1 MADQIIAHIR
11 RQVDG
16 DTADIARLMCA
27 TFGAERTDRSVWH
40 LRFGPAVEELCFIA
54 ELDGQ
59 AVASLRFWEVL
70 VAGRRQLLLGP
81 LAVDPQL
88 QGKGVGKS
96 LVRAGLSHA
105 ERLKSWDIVF
115 VSGDHDYY
123 PRFGFQLAP
132 AKRFIWPGALE
143 QGRLHLLELSKEGE
157 ATLPAGPIALLACQL
172 PSA

>member
-1 MADQIIAHIR
+1 
-11 RQVDG
+11 
-16 DTADIARLMCA
+16 
-27 TFGAERTDRSVWH
+27 
-40 LRFGPAVEELCFIA
+40 
-54 ELDGQ
+54 
-59 AVASLRFWEVL
+59 
-70 VAGRRQLLLGP
+70 
-81 LAVDPQL
+81 L

-123 PRFGFQLAP
+123 SRFGFQLAP

-157 ATLPAGPIALLACQL
+157 ATLPVGPIALLACQL